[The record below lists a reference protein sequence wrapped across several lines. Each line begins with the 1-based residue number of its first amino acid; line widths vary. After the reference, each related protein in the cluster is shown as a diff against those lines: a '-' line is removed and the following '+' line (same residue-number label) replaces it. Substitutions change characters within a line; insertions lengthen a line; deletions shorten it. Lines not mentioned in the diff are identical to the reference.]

1 MRVKNKL
8 LLIMLIVT
16 LSFIAVSCI
25 NVVSATT
32 EINENYTL
40 NANST
45 EAIVVKSGSN
55 VIIDLNGYDLTVDGD
70 AITVENGATATIKGV
85 NSEVNSTQGAVV
97 NLGGTVTIE
106 SGTYNSS
113 KWYTIKNLAN

>member
-32 EINENYTL
+32 EISENYTL
-40 NANST
+40 NADST

-55 VIIDLNGYDLTVDGD
+55 VTIDLNGYDLTVDGD
-70 AITVENGATATIKGV
+70 AITVKSGATATIKGSG
-85 NSEVNSTQGAVV
+85 SEVNSTQGAVV

-113 KWYTIKNLAN
+113 QW